1 MGEVRITDEMVEAA
15 RAKGREL
22 AGNQP
27 GALVEAMAEI
37 AEQGARA
44 ALSAALSGLAEPVA
58 WRWKHPS
65 EPAWKFSL
73 NHPGWD
79 STSPYI
85 VEPLY
90 PTPAKPPR
98 PHPVLGRAALAV
110 LKSWDERVGHEK
122 EALRKSSQDGHE
134 YWSPASSMVSSDAM
148 AALRAALAQEGK

>member
-44 ALSAALSGLAEPVA
+44 ALSAAVSGMAEPVA
-58 WRWKHPS
+58 WTRQR
-65 EPAWKFSL
+65 SL
-73 NHPGWD
+73 DRLEEVGMLFAISGPGSD
-79 STSPYI
+79 GYT
-85 VEPLY
+85 VPLY
-90 PTPAKPPR
+90 ATPPASGLR
-98 PHPVLGRAALAV
+98 EAALAV
-110 LKSWDERVGHEK
+110 LNSWDERVGHEK